1 MELLA
6 LCAGRVVSAGGCP
19 DACTGY
25 CRLSSTASPSPSAC
39 FDPSFA
45 SHLVTAKVPGTASSH
60 GRQRHASLVG
70 ADPARVHSRYLAVWL
85 VDAGACLR
93 SLFAPV
99 RSLFHGNTRAY
110 IVERT
115 ENTNAC
121 CRRAAEQD
129 SKLSA
134 VKGKHYR
141 LLLHAG
147 AASPTSTQA
156 EYWPRKRES
165 QSDFWQENHRSHT
178 IYPTTHLAEGKEN
191 CLCRRCEYVR
201 IQLKRLSRQETQ

>member
-1 MELLA
+1 MCADPCCVCRWMSGCTRRILQALLHCLA
-6 LCAGRVVSAGGCP
+6 FPIGLLRPVFC
-19 DACTGY
+19 
-25 CRLSSTASPSPSAC
+25 
-39 FDPSFA
+39 
-45 SHLVTAKVPGTASSH
+45 VPPGH
-60 GRQRHASLVG
+60 GKGPWDGFVAQQRHASLVG
-70 ADPARVHSRYLAVWL
+70 ADPARAHSRYLAVWL
-85 VDAGACLR
+85 VDAGAFLR

-99 RSLFHGNTRAY
+99 RSLFHGNTNAY
-110 IVERT
+110 IVERRT
-115 ENTNAC
+115 QTL
-121 CRRAAEQD
+121 AAVEQD
-129 SKLSA
+129 STIAA

-147 AASPTSTQA
+147 AASPTSIQA

-178 IYPTTHLAEGKEN
+178 IYPNTHLAEGKEN